1 MGTEINFNLTDEACS
16 ALNSYWVGYI
26 DDIMNIANAIANVQ
40 EEYINE
46 TKYEPIFK
54 MSSEFENYFNDNI
67 KNQIVRNLEEWRDS
81 EFGIANAT
89 KAMKN
94 SEEAIVKAQSL
105 EQNIIDEFCERWK
118 LEVIATQPDL
128 TDTNV
133 NAHKISLLSD
143 EFNAYRTKIEEMHSE
158 ALNGIKNLCE
168 ENLLYV
174 ALENI
179 VEIVGK
185 NTEGL
190 FEKLELLLQNLSEE
204 FESASGVQI
213 DRTEEETDSLS
224 QRVEA
229 DVQSIVE
236 SMYKVDFDI

>member
-26 DDIMNIANAIANVQ
+26 DDIMDIANAIANVQ